1 MIKINSLFHSIEQE
15 FDRCIE
21 NAIVQ
26 TMQQGKTIDDAQKV
40 HILIERQQK
49 IQKRL
54 WLMEREILL
63 TFDEIETISVIRKRK
78 CFNNHI

>member
-1 MIKINSLFHSIEQE
+1 
-15 FDRCIE
+15 
-21 NAIVQ
+21 
-26 TMQQGKTIDDAQKV
+26 MQQGKTIDDAQKV